1 MNNLLGFQK
10 SYLFFILVRNFSESS
25 LSLSDYTTQMY
36 VFLQWS
42 FIYLFKANK
51 LALRSIQAAFAE
63 AASFAVE
70 PKKKVK
76 LCTPVIMNTI
86 SNLVL
91 SVVHGMLHFFSLS
104 EKESFQKNVKM
115 DTLLLIVLLYFN

>member
-10 SYLFFILVRNFSESS
+10 SYLFFILVKNFSESS

-76 LCTPVIMNTI
+76 LCTPVIMNKI

-91 SVVHGMLHFFSLS
+91 SEVHGMFHFISLS

>member
-25 LSLSDYTTQMY
+25 LSLSDFTTQMY

-70 PKKKVK
+70 PKKKVR
-76 LCTPVIMNTI
+76 LHQIVHS
-86 SNLVL
+86 SNYEYDIKFS
-91 SVVHGMLHFFSLS
+91 SVSSTWNVSFLFSFRKRVFS
-104 EKESFQKNVKM
+104 EEC
-115 DTLLLIVLLYFN
+115 